1 MNMTLRQRF
10 AFIKFLEASIES
22 FGCRESAD
30 AYLISE
36 KRALRALLKKDDNE
50 DRRIIK
56 DYGIDG
62 CIIRIVLPEWIETK
76 EEADEYFKDN
86 EYMRTRYSAY
96 DCTGDMFTSWYSL
109 FFINGRW
116 VAYHSVGVDI

>member
-1 MNMTLRQRF
+1 MSMTLRQRF

-22 FGCRESAD
+22 FGCREFAD

-36 KRALRALLKKDDNE
+36 KRALRALLKSRDIK
-50 DRRIIK
+50 DRRIVK

-62 CIIRIVLPEWIETK
+62 FIVRIVLPEWIETK
-76 EEADEYFKDN
+76 EEADEYFKGN

-109 FFINGRW
+109 FLINGRW
-116 VAYHSVGVDI
+116 VAYHSVGVDL

>member
-1 MNMTLRQRF
+1 MDMTLRQRF
-10 AFIKFLEASIES
+10 AFIHFLEASIES
-22 FGCRESAD
+22 FGCREFAD

-36 KRALRALLKKDDNE
+36 KRALRALLKSRDIK
-50 DRRIIK
+50 DRRIVK

-62 CIIRIVLPEWIETK
+62 FIVRIVLPEWVETR
-76 EEADEYFKDN
+76 EEAEYWFEEN
-86 EYMRTRYSAY
+86 ERRECRPSMY